1 MVRGSIDA
9 SGTIP
14 IIWSLIETGSIG
26 GSRDIGDIWN
36 TKAQFDRWFFF
47 EGGKGVEGVQSTGFL
62 RCTHISILPEQ
73 NIEIP
78 GGENAVER
86 LADGAEG

>member
-1 MVRGSIDA
+1 M
-9 SGTIP
+9 
-14 IIWSLIETGSIG
+14 
-26 GSRDIGDIWN
+26 
-36 TKAQFDRWFFF
+36 
-47 EGGKGVEGVQSTGFL
+47 EGVQSTGFL

-86 LADGAEG
+86 LVDGAEG